1 MYPYIPAEHHHPP
14 QPPGPAPVIST
25 PLPDA
30 SLKMKKFS
38 ETFQLFVGKMC
49 SPLEKPPGDGMTRIL
64 TIEDDAVTAKEIVAE
79 LTSHGLEVDWVA
91 NGREGLVRAVS
102 GDYDLITLDRMLP
115 ELDGLAIVTTLRTIG
130 VSTPILM
137 ISALSDVDE
146 RVRGLRAGGDD
157 YLTKPFASD
166 EMAARVEVLLRRKS
180 PFDKYETSLRVADL
194 ELNLITRE
202 ASRSEQQLSLLP
214 TEYKLLEF
222 LMRNT
227 GQILS
232 RMMIFEEVWGYH
244 FDPGTNLIDVH
255 IGRLRKKIDPPGQ
268 VPLIRTVRGSG
279 YVIAEPL

>member
-1 MYPYIPAEHHHPP
+1 MPR
-14 QPPGPAPVIST
+14 V
-25 PLPDA
+25 
-30 SLKMKKFS
+30 
-38 ETFQLFVGKMC
+38 
-49 SPLEKPPGDGMTRIL
+49 L
-64 TIEDDAVTAKEIVAE
+64 TIEDDAVTGQEIVAE
-79 LTSHGLEVDWVA
+79 LTSHGLDVDWA
-91 NGREGLVRAVS
+91 DNGREGLAKAIA
-102 GDYDLITLDRMLP
+102 GGYDLITLDRMLP
-115 ELDGLAIVTTLRTIG
+115 EVDGLTIVTTLRSLKIA
-130 VSTPILM
+130 TPILM

-180 PFDKYETSLRVADL
+180 TVKEFETALRVADL
-194 ELNLITRE
+194 ELNLISRE
-202 ASRSEQQLSLLP
+202 ASRADQPLSLLP

-255 IGRLRKKIDPPGQ
+255 IGRLRKKIDPPGLT
-268 VPLIRTVRGSG
+268 PLIRTVRGSG